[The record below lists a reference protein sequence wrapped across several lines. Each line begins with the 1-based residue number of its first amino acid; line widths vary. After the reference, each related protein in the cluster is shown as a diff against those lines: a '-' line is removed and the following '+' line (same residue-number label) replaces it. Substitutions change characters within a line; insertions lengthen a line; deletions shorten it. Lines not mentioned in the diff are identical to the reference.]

1 MTPPFD
7 PRNRSQLGMVGL
19 GVMGANLCRN
29 LLEHGF
35 RVDAFDSDSAKG
47 EAIAAE
53 SRAGFR
59 HRADLD
65 ALLAGLEPPRCLLLM
80 VPAGAA
86 VDESLAGLATRLS
99 PGDIIVDLGNSH
111 YRDSER
117 RLAAA
122 AAHDIR
128 FVGCGIS
135 GGARGARHG
144 PALMPGGDASAWP
157 LLRDLL
163 ESIAAR
169 YDGEPCVSWIGPG
182 GAGHFVKTVH
192 NGIEYAD
199 MQLIAETWQ
208 LARAALGL
216 EHDAIGRLFEAWN
229 RGPLESYLVQ
239 ITAIIL
245 QTREADGGYLVDRI
259 VDRAG
264 QKGTGAWSSLAS
276 FDYAVP
282 ATLLAE
288 SVYARMLSARKDQRL
303 RVAAQY
309 PARQLETGAATTA
322 GTLEQA
328 LYAAKILAYAQGFE
342 LLQQASREHGW
353 GLKPAVIAA
362 GWRAGCVIR
371 GALLRPAMAALA
383 EDPDRHLV
391 EAGVFRDALAAA
403 DGALREVVRLG
414 VERGISLPAFGAAI
428 TYLDAIRSESL
439 PASLI
444 QAQRDF
450 FGAHGFERSDGD
462 AGVLHHYDWPDENSG
477 R

>member
-1 MTPPFD
+1 MTQSFD
-7 PRNRSQLGMVGL
+7 PRNRSQLGLLGL

-29 LLEHGF
+29 LLDHGY
-35 RVDAFDSDSAKG
+35 RVDGFDYDPGKG

-53 SRAGFR
+53 GRAGFR
-59 HRADLD
+59 HRIELD
-65 ALLAGLEPPRCLLLM
+65 TLVAGLEPPRCLLLM

-86 VDESLAGLATRLS
+86 VDEAMANLTARLS

-122 AAHDIR
+122 AAHELR

-135 GGARGARHG
+135 GGAAGARHG
-144 PALMPGGDASAWP
+144 PALMPGGDAAAWP
-157 LLRDLL
+157 LLRDVL
-163 ESIAAR
+163 ETIAAR
-169 YDGEPCVSWIGPG
+169 FDDEPCVSWIGPG

-199 MQLIAETWQ
+199 MQLIAETWH
-208 LARAALGL
+208 LAGAALGL
-216 EHDAIGRLFEAWN
+216 EHDAIGRLFETWN

-245 QTREADGGYLVDRI
+245 QTREADGGHLVDRI

-309 PARQLETGAATTA
+309 PARQLNTTA
-322 GTLEQA
+322 STTAEALEQA

-353 GLKPAVIAA
+353 GLKPAAIAA

-371 GALLRPAMAALA
+371 GALLRPAMDALTV
-383 EDPDRHLV
+383 DPDRHLV

-403 DGALREVVRLG
+403 DGALREVVGLG
-414 VERGISLPAFGAAI
+414 VARGIPLPAFGAAL
-428 TYLDAIRSESL
+428 TYLDAIRSETL

-450 FGAHGFERSDGD
+450 FGSHGFERTDGEP
-462 AGVLHHYDWPDENSG
+462 GELHHFDWPGEAD
-477 R
+477 

>member
-1 MTPPFD
+1 MTADFD
-7 PRNRSQLGMVGL
+7 PRNRSQLGLLGL

-29 LLEHGF
+29 LLDHGF
-35 RVDAFDSDSAKG
+35 RVDAYDPDPTRG

-53 SRAGFR
+53 DHAGFR
-59 HRADLD
+59 LRADLD
-65 ALLAGLEPPRCLLLM
+65 ALVGGLESPRCLLLM

-86 VDESLAGLATRLS
+86 VDEALAGLTTRLS
-99 PGDIIVDLGNSH
+99 PHDIVVDLGNSH

-122 AAHDIR
+122 AAHELR

-135 GGARGARHG
+135 GGARGARRG
-144 PALMPGGDASAWP
+144 PALMPGGDAAAWP

-163 ESIAAR
+163 ETIAAKF
-169 YDGEPCVSWIGPG
+169 DGEPCVSWIGPG

-208 LARAALGL
+208 LARSALGL

-229 RGPLESYLVQ
+229 RGPLESYLVE

-245 QTREADGGYLVDRI
+245 QTREADGAYLVDRI

-264 QKGTGAWSSLAS
+264 QKGTGSWTSHASL
-276 FDYAVP
+276 DYAVP

-288 SVYARMLSARKDQRL
+288 SVYARMLSARKQQRQ

-309 PARQLETGAATTA
+309 PARQLEAIASISA
-322 GTLEQA
+322 DALEQA

-353 GLKPAVIAA
+353 GLKPAAIAA

-383 EDPDRHLV
+383 EDPERHLI
-391 EAGVFRDALAAA
+391 EAEVFRDALAAA

-414 VERGISLPAFGAAI
+414 VEWGIPLPAFGAAL
-428 TYLDAIRSESL
+428 TYLDAMRSATL

-450 FGAHGFERSDGD
+450 FGAHGFERNDSD
-462 AGVLHHYDWPDENSG
+462 AGVLHHHDWPDEDSG